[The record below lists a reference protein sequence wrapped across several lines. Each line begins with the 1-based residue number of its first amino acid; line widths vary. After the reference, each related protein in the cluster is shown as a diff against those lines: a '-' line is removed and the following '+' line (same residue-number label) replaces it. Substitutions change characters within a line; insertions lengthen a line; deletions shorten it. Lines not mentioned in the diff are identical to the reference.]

1 MQRNKTKGVAN
12 LPVQVHRPTT
22 EIISAVA
29 DRSTT
34 RNFRVCRLFVVSG
47 LEITACENAA
57 AFTNTEG
64 LQLSSKGKEWQESE
78 SVTFSLV

>member
-29 DRSTT
+29 DLQRET
-34 RNFRVCRLFVVSG
+34 FAFVG
-47 LEITACENAA
+47 
-57 AFTNTEG
+57 F
-64 LQLSSKGKEWQESE
+64 SSYP
-78 SVTFSLV
+78 VLR